1 MIQMENTKPNVPDQ
15 YPPEASNNIQSS
27 ILRNFSED
35 TEHDPA
41 YDYYTLD
48 WTGDDEPFS
57 NLSIYMDKES
67 EEIARFLID
76 KFKRKAEERGMAPEE
91 YIERGISNTCDTEQK
106 IYKIALSILNGNVKA
121 ALKWIHLLKEI
132 HIEHFFYTHKKCK

>member
-1 MIQMENTKPNVPDQ
+1 MDNTKPTVPDQ

-48 WTGDDEPFS
+48 WTEDGEPFS
-57 NLSIYMDKES
+57 DLSIYMDKES
-67 EEIARFLID
+67 EEKARFLID
-76 KFKRKAEERGMAPEE
+76 KFKRKAEEKGMAPTE
-91 YIERGISNTCDTEQK
+91 YIEREISSTCGTRQK
-106 IYKIALSILNGNVKA
+106 INKIALSILNGNVKA
-121 ALKWIHLLKEI
+121 VLKWIHLLKLVV
-132 HIEHFFYTHKKCK
+132 IE